1 MTGARPVPCS
11 DMAET
16 GTPPGTLDE
25 AHVALGTV
33 WFLVARAMVAAGGE
47 EAIHKQ
53 SAGGLYA
60 QAVLGL
66 TEDECIAAKDPGH
79 CAPLTLVDAVSM
91 LETMPLESGEKL
103 LTGLIMLSFMD
114 RRMSPMEARL
124 VSIVASAL
132 DLTPK
137 EVEECCLS
145 ARVLA
150 DVLAPP
156 GLRDRF
162 RGQALGGPG
171 PAKGPGS
178 S

>member
-1 MTGARPVPCS
+1 
-11 DMAET
+11 MAQIGDVTASVEE
-16 GTPPGTLDE
+16 G
-25 AHVALGTV
+25 HVALGTV
-33 WFLVARAMVAAGGE
+33 WFLIARAMVAAGGE

-66 TEDECIAAKDPGH
+66 TEDECIASKDPGR
-79 CAPLTLVDAVSM
+79 CQPLTLVDAVSM

-132 DLTPK
+132 DVSAK

-162 RGQALGGPG
+162 RGKALGGTDG
-171 PAKGPGS
+171 LKSEGAS
-178 S
+178 

>member
-1 MTGARPVPCS
+1 
-11 DMAET
+11 MAS
-16 GTPPGTLDE
+16 GNPSVSALDE
-25 AHVALGTV
+25 GHVALGTA
-33 WFLVARAMVAAGGE
+33 WFLVARAIVAAGGK

-66 TEDECIAAKDPGH
+66 TEAECIAAKDPAR
-79 CAPLTLVDAVSM
+79 CAPLTLVDAISM
-91 LETMPLESGEKL
+91 LERMPQEVGEKL
-103 LTGLIMLSFMD
+103 LTGLMMLAFMD
-114 RRMSPMEARL
+114 RSISPMEARL

-132 DLTPK
+132 DLSSK
-137 EVEECCLS
+137 QAEECCLS

-162 RGQALGGPG
+162 RGQSLGKSTAADGG
-171 PAKGPGS
+171 GAS
-178 S
+178 